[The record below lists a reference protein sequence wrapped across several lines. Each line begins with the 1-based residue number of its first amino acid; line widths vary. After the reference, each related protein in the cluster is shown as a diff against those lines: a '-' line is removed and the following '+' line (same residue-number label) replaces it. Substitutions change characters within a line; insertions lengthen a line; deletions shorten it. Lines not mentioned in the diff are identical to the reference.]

1 MSIAVIAKK
10 IGMTTL
16 YDEKGIA
23 HAVTLLSHEDQ
34 QHVISHK
41 TEVSDGYTAVQIS
54 AGPKKKKP
62 TKPVRA
68 HFAKASVEPTRKLYE
83 CRVDNHEELDLGTE
97 VSLNIMSEWTHVDAV
112 AQSKGKGF
120 AGVMKAHNFSG
131 QRATHGVSLAHRK
144 PGSSGQ
150 CQDPG
155 RIFPGKK
162 MARRLGNEQKTIQS
176 LKIMQI
182 DLENKLVAVKGAVP
196 GPRGGYVLL
205 KKALKKHRS
214 QS

>member
-1 MSIAVIAKK
+1 MSIAVVAKK
-10 IGMTTL
+10 IGMTTM
-16 YDEKGIA
+16 YDEQGIA
-23 HAVTLLSHEDQ
+23 HAVTLLSHADQ
-34 QHVISHK
+34 QHVVSHK
-41 TEVSDGYTAVQIS
+41 TNEKDGYQAVQIS

-62 TKPVRA
+62 NKA
-68 HFAKASVEPTRKLYE
+68 LKGHNAKANVEPTRKLYE
-83 CRVDNHEELDLGTE
+83 CRVDTLEGLGLGTE
-97 VSLNIMSEWTHVDAV
+97 ITLDVLKEWTHVDV
-112 AQSKGKGF
+112 VGQSKGKGF
-120 AGVMKAHNFSG
+120 AGVMKAHNFAG

-182 DLENKLVAVKGAVP
+182 DHEGKVFAVKGSVP

-205 KKALKKHRS
+205 KKALKKNRRES
-214 QS
+214 